1 MVAVAY
7 HASHFET
14 SVASFVYI
22 SKESWL
28 RQNTELNLYSE
39 LWIALAL
46 AAPSCGLKKSWIN
59 TMLAL
64 SSDGLENACMHKW
77 YQPTI
82 ASSSSLP
89 TKTMDL
95 LKEDQSLLKIKCGGY
110 PLFVVLSLCTLC
122 NVASSAII
130 SSAFQY

>member
-39 LWIALAL
+39 LWIVLAL
-46 AAPSCGLKKSWIN
+46 AAPPCGLKKSWIN
-59 TMLAL
+59 TML
-64 SSDGLENACMHKW
+64 
-77 YQPTI
+77 
-82 ASSSSLP
+82 
-89 TKTMDL
+89 
-95 LKEDQSLLKIKCGGY
+95 
-110 PLFVVLSLCTLC
+110 VLSPLM
-122 NVASSAII
+122 V
-130 SSAFQY
+130 

>member
-64 SSDGLENACMHKW
+64 SSDGIENACISGINPLSPAQAHC
-77 YQPTI
+77 QPKPWT
-82 ASSSSLP
+82 
-89 TKTMDL
+89 
-95 LKEDQSLLKIKCGGY
+95 Y
-110 PLFVVLSLCTLC
+110 
-122 NVASSAII
+122 
-130 SSAFQY
+130 